1 MYANFSHS
9 LTKQAPLKWLWKNLA
24 RSLFQEELYHVKI
37 LQPRVEFETATVYRE
52 HSGLVG

>member
-9 LTKQAPLKWLWKNLA
+9 LTKQAPLKWLWENLA